1 MHSSTATTRAAPATR
16 ASWRSAPPGSRR
28 TAPTTRRAF
37 STSPAPTAT
46 CPGELEISSTWQPQ
60 TYDGGHETQSIIY
73 YARTNGYL
81 TGPGSIEY
89 DDRTDEEEA
98 GYCWLVYLDGPG
110 SLKLSTYYQKIKWLG
125 AGDVR
130 GGADEALGVLR
141 QAVFEANALLDD
153 LDRYIAA
160 REG

>member
-1 MHSSTATTRAAPATR
+1 MTGQARFTLDEAQAAEWLADEVAQFDR
-16 ASWRSAPPGSRR
+16 YNKGG
-28 TAPTTRRAF
+28 
-37 STSPAPTAT
+37 TSN
-46 CPGELEISSTWQPQ
+46 PGELEISSTWQPQ
-60 TYDGGHETQSIIY
+60 DSAHDTQSVLY
-73 YARTNGYL
+73 FARANGYL
-81 TGPGSIEY
+81 TGPGTIEY